1 MTDPIADMLTRIRN
15 AQMAKKHDVSI
26 PFSKVKFAL
35 ANILKEEGFVAKVEK
50 KKTKFDE
57 LFIQLKYKG
66 KEPVIKHMKRISK
79 PSKRIYTPH
88 DKVPVVLNGYGMT
101 IISTSK
107 GLMTSKKAWKEKMG
121 GEIMC
126 EIY

>member
-15 AQMAKKHDVSI
+15 AQMAKKRDVSI
-26 PFSKVKFAL
+26 PFSNIKFAL
-35 ANILKEEGFVAKVEK
+35 ANILKEEGFVASVEK
-50 KKTKFDE
+50 KKIKFDE
-57 LFIQLKYKG
+57 LKIQLKYKG

-79 PSKRIYTPH
+79 PSKRIYTSY

-107 GLMTSKKAWKEKMG
+107 GLMTNKKARKEKMG
-121 GEIMC
+121 GEVMC